1 LAAMSDPAIQ
11 IGFTLAESS
20 ASRPPSPFPPGGPNV
35 LMVVLDDCGFA
46 QLGCYGS
53 PIATPTI
60 DRLAAEGLRYTNFHT
75 TAFCSPTRA
84 CILTGRNHHRV
95 GMGVFPDLP
104 LPFPGYTGV
113 VPPEAATFP
122 AVLSEAGW
130 VTWAVGKWHLTPRD
144 HRGPAGPFHSWP
156 TGQGFDRYYGFLGGE
171 ESQWTPDLVRDQS
184 YVDPPRTPE
193 EGYHFTEDM
202 ADEAIHMIRELRLHQ
217 PSRPFVLYW
226 ATAAPH
232 APHHVPDEWIKPY
245 EGVFDDGW
253 DALRERTLA
262 RQIELGVVPEGT
274 ELSPRPDWIEAWD
287 GIDAG
292 TQRLYARLQEVFA
305 GFLTHTD
312 AQLGRIIDCLTEL
325 GELDNTIVIVMSDN
339 GASGEG
345 GPHGSTNHL
354 TQINERLESL
364 DRLKE
369 TVHTAGGHRGYSHY
383 PWGWAHAGN
392 TPLRRWKRYT
402 LEGGV
407 RDPLVV
413 RWPSAVPD
421 PGGLRSQYCH
431 AVDLLPTVLD
441 LLDVEMP
448 ATVRSVPQMSVDGV
462 SLVPSIADAGSPEF
476 RTTQYYECWGSRA
489 IYHNGWKAVTNHV
502 NQFNPYERDMIDGSV
517 DFQADEWMLF
527 DTERDFAESTDLA
540 ATHPE
545 RLAELGARWD
555 AEADR
560 NGVLPLQ
567 DGPAYLQ
574 NPHLI
579 HMPFAGY
586 RRRYELRAGERLNF
600 QAGPLIFGGFT
611 ASAELDSP
619 LGSGDGVIVE
629 HGSWIA
635 GWAWVALGPELVAF
649 IQVPDRGL
657 RRFGVPRPAGATEL
671 GLRIAEIDGG
681 SSVEHFADGSSLG
694 STTIDAVIPFI
705 STANGTWTTAGYGRA
720 FPVSDEY
727 QPPLPLAALR
737 RIVIDTD
744 ASTLPGL
751 DDLLDE
757 VMRHQ

>member
-1 LAAMSDPAIQ
+1 MPESDPEMR

-20 ASRPPSPFPPGGPNV
+20 AERPPSPFPVGGPNV

-53 PIATPTI
+53 PIATPTM

-84 CILTGRNHHRV
+84 CVLTGRNHHRV
-95 GMGVFPDLP
+95 GMGMFPDLP

-113 VPPEAATFP
+113 IPLEAATLP
-122 AVLSEAGW
+122 AVLREEGW
-130 VTWAVGKWHLTPRD
+130 ATWAIGKWHLTPRD
-144 HRGPAGPFHSWP
+144 HRGPSGPFHTWP

-184 YVDPPRTPE
+184 YVDPPRTPD

-202 ADEAIHMIRELRLHQ
+202 ADEAVDMIRELRLHQ
-217 PSRPFVLYW
+217 PSRPFFLYW

-232 APHHVPDEWIKPY
+232 APHHVHDEWIKPY
-245 EGVFDDGW
+245 EGAFDDGW
-253 DALRERTLA
+253 DALREHTLA
-262 RQIELGVVPEGT
+262 RQIESGVVPDGT

-287 GIDAG
+287 DLDAS
-292 TQRLYARLQEVFA
+292 TKRLYARLQEVFA

-312 AQLGRIIDCLTEL
+312 AQLGRIIDCLDDL

-354 TQINERLESL
+354 TQINEGLESL
-364 DRLKE
+364 DRLKD
-369 TVHTAGGHRGYSHY
+369 TVDTAGGHRGYSHY

-407 RDPLVV
+407 RDPLIV
-413 RWPSAVPD
+413 RWPAAVTD
-421 PGGLRSQYCH
+421 PGGFRSQYCH
-431 AVDLLPTVLD
+431 AIDVLPTVLD

-448 ATVRSVPQMSVDGV
+448 ASVRSVPQMSVDGR
-462 SLVPSIADAGSPEF
+462 SMVPSIADAGSSEF

-489 IYHNGWKAVTNHV
+489 IYHDGWKAVTNHV
-502 NQFNPYERDMIDGSV
+502 NQFNPYERDMIGGSV
-517 DFQADEWMLF
+517 DFRADEWMLF
-527 DTERDFAESTDLA
+527 DSNRDLAESTDLA
-540 ATHPE
+540 ETHPE
-545 RLAELGARWD
+545 RLAELQARWD
-555 AEADR
+555 AEAER
-560 NGVLPLQ
+560 NDVLPLQ

-586 RRRYELRAGERLNF
+586 RRTYELRAGDRLNF
-600 QAGPLIFGGFT
+600 QAGPLIFGGLNI
-611 ASAELDSP
+611 AAELDGA
-619 LGSGDGVIVE
+619 LGDGDGVIVE
-629 HGSWIA
+629 HGNWTA
-635 GWAWVALGPELVAF
+635 GWAWVALGDELVAF
-649 IQVPDRGL
+649 IHAPDRGL
-657 RRFGVPRPAGATEL
+657 RRFAVPRPAGATEL
-671 GLRIAEIDGG
+671 GLRIAEVDGG
-681 SSVEHFADGSSLG
+681 STVEQFADGSSLG
-694 STTIDAVIPFI
+694 STTIDATIPLI
-705 STANGTWTTAGYGRA
+705 STANGTWTTAGYSTL

-727 QPPLPLAALR
+727 EPPLRLTHLR

-744 ASTLPGL
+744 TSSLPGL
-751 DDLLDE
+751 DDLLDD